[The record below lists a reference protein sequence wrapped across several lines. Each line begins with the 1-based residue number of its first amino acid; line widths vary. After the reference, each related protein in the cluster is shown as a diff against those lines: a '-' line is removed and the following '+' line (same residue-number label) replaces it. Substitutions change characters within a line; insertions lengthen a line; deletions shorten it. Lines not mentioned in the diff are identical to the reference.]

1 SAFSPLCFQNLDSLE
16 GSIQNLLS
24 VLYPPFEATAPTL
37 LEQVFQIIDSRYQG
51 DALRCLLDFLVPAKH
66 ILDTVQ
72 QAACA
77 QYSDV
82 LFLCEGWPLCLHDQ
96 VVIQLA
102 PINPLLLQPGD
113 FYLQVAPFCDQSA
126 RIVVCSLLEEEGLG
140 VEVVEETPVPETSY
154 PCIFSRDWLVEINQ
168 GRHGTPL
175 SQCLLATEQG
185 VVRLPW
191 KRVVV
196 PEFVEKPLG
205 AGSSMA
211 SAPPS
216 VPPLP
221 PPLPHPPPLSHF
233 PESSSS
239 NRSFP
244 LSPLKEPTSKQYPV
258 TIQNSALTSSH
269 PPAFSV
275 ETRICPAKHGIAVS
289 LCLVDTSS
297 SRLVKGKETEIEP
310 KPIGWVSPNTWD
322 SCFTETDTAPKTST
336 VSEKP
341 CTPCMRRRQGGKVS
355 RVQELRCRYRDSYQ
369 AAIQNPVT
377 FEQEK
382 ERRNML
388 AVVEEDG
395 DFSQCDDRQRLAM
408 TETGNPWCNVQEM
421 WLDPGMQHQS
431 PSSVSGAIC
440 KESGEKNTVLY
451 QKPGDTN
458 TALCMDS
465 RGRNVFKFS
474 GLLEKT
480 TDRTTLPFREPRDA
494 HFAKTYGNLD
504 KMNGTNLAAG
514 KRINTNRT
522 LSSLS
527 PEQSDVL
534 STKHGLPFSSGEITA
549 MNMTLKPCE
558 RLQSRTSST
567 GLSPNVSKSLSAPQ
581 NRRESVPDGRCS
593 SLSTAVVDTSEKCEL
608 VIVEGQNIR
617 RKENTDYCAEIPQLH
632 VVKCKNSTAFRLV
645 SPKINRRKMVNP
657 DGAQPGSTSMSSR
670 NGHKLENPSKAE
682 PPPTAETTKVSQPP
696 PSRPRPDHLP
706 LGSPDPRAHPL
717 YLGVASLTGGRDR
730 TGRAIVELYGD
741 HQGWRSAV
749 TSQELFKMLLYFHS
763 ITRREIREAG
773 MTLIFDARKT
783 NPQPHL
789 YKALMALQEHT
800 PQAVNSFVLQV
811 DKECSLQPERC
822 PGIQQTDVVTS
833 MKSLL
838 KLVEVSQLSSR
849 LDGTLPQSPC
859 DWTELHQKLFPFVSD
874 LHEAA
879 SLLLRAICKLEEP
892 QRTDT
897 VQNVQQC
904 MMDQRTLMRDVL
916 EDSRLVSQQREGG
929 AILARLRKESD
940 LKYPHCEDLSDAVDS
955 MTSLYNHVEEQ
966 AHILVQRSNVALEHL
981 EYLLQLRE
989 MEGHF
994 MQMQQWF
1001 NVEGE
1006 RHLLE
1011 AESVED
1017 SGDRME
1023 QILNSF
1029 TGFLI
1034 EANDR
1039 RHHAMTLVSEAER
1052 LQQNGLPYPET
1063 EAFWTLVCTFKSGLE
1078 DFLCRAEA
1086 CGRELQI
1093 MVNVC
1098 DFCEQATALADECT
1112 EYLNQTQSRIHTM
1125 QDRDQSTTPHQTS
1138 IEPVQHRNQDSGP
1151 SAASLCSSDVHA
1163 AHGSGPTNTS
1173 VIDYD
1178 WSILQTFQDKFIQ
1191 FSPEKFQEMKAQAS
1205 TLQGSRGM
1213 RVWNVAWLRCQEA
1226 RQQLQ
1231 ERMQDVDEVFHQQP
1245 DSSSLCESHYVDVVS
1260 ANVQTPSPGG
1270 QSLVVQSTPGPRH
1283 PQWEGIVSGAV
1294 DLGKRR
1300 PILGSNSTNSTTVA
1314 CCNSTV
1320 KPEDHSDAGS
1330 SKGSKVT
1337 PQSPN
1342 RSERRAARETR
1353 RRQASRARSERDAAA
1368 LSQSHTVGCQ
1378 WFPWGR
1384 GLGVRSVSQDSCTTA
1399 TATLGSSTP
1408 PEQRVRPPSSCSHHG
1423 QPSCRILQE
1432 AQKFQISRHG
1442 SFCSED
1448 SCMSDQGAAG
1458 GNGTLCC
1465 KHSSLPIG
1473 RYEGAF
1479 CLANPQ
1485 ESASNA
1491 LRLQRVLEELVFTER
1506 EYVRSLGYIL
1516 IHYLPLLDRADI
1528 PQDLRGKRGVIFGNL
1543 EKLYDFHSHYFLPE
1557 LEACQREPAMV
1568 ARCFLRH
1575 SESFGLYA
1583 LYSKNKPQ
1591 SDALILHRRHDIFKR
1606 KQQELGDMMDLSSY
1620 LLRPIQRI
1628 SKYSLLLQDILAL
1641 AGSYKPKDIQDTLLA
1656 SSVCAQNVCGQGAC
1670 VPDLM
1675 SSERERERAE
1685 IQAAADLVRFQM
1697 RHGNDLLTMDAIQEC
1712 DVNLKEQGQLV
1723 RQDEFTV
1730 FFRKKK
1736 CVRRIFLFEDLILF
1750 SKTKRTDIGNDV
1762 YVYKQSFKTS
1772 DIGMTHNSNVSS
1784 LCFEIWFRRRKSE
1797 DTYTLKASSIEVKKA
1812 WTTDLERILWDQA
1825 AHSRELR
1832 MQERVFMGMGRK
1844 PFMDIQPSDAAICDR
1859 AVSCALPGRINGT
1872 NLPIPVVCC
1881 SHRGLEYPRPH
1892 SIGSG
1897 STASTTLSQ
1906 SSSSSGRG
1914 SLPPA
1919 GYPGNQSRG
1928 VDISPAVSSSPEAVT
1943 ENELNNH
1950 HLHQCHLH
1958 RNCEQW
1964 KTHLIDSTE
1973 SSQECINLFSSSDRS
1988 CLSAIGGEVVDDSSS
2003 FVSQSSK
2010 TCPPLCRTPSLRSN
2024 SSPAFTRNKPGV
2036 APKPPYLANA
2046 QVDMKSRDKNFTAGM
2061 SQVLDIERC
2070 DLQIKSNSSQ
2080 HHTELFGE
2088 ERLILRRGQP
2098 FSIFLHLKSGS
2109 GEFKPG
2115 ETSFKLIVETGPL
2128 PREES
2133 GTKVSFGLSDSTV
2146 DTEWRASATND
2157 PSGKTVSVSISSSPN
2172 APIGVYSLTL
2182 DQEGQ
2187 KTSLGQFTLLFNA
2200 WCHRDAVYMRS
2211 ETKKKEYVLAQHGQ
2225 IYRGTDK
2232 WIKGTPWNFG
2242 QFESGILDICF
2253 KILDENPK
2261 FVSDADK
2268 DCSARRNPIYV
2279 TRVLSAMINSN
2290 DDNGVLVGNWG
2301 EIKDGVHPGQWIGS
2315 GDILQQWAESGPV
2328 CYGQCW
2334 VFAAVAC
2341 TVSRALGI
2349 PCRVV
2354 TNFGSA
2360 HDADANLVIE
2370 KLYDENGEIIS
2381 KGDSIWNF
2389 HVWIDSWMS
2398 RPDLGPQFD
2407 GWQTS
2412 DPTPQET
2419 SEGVFCC
2426 GPASLQA
2433 IKEGELTKK
2442 YDAPFIFAEV
2452 NADVVDLMRLS
2463 NGQIVKFSGSTT
2475 SVGRFISTKAVG
2487 SDERRDITHQYKYPE
2502 GSKEERQVYEKAQHH
2517 NKLEKRGEEPGLHL
2531 KIKLAGNMMVG
2542 HDFEVFAVL
2551 TNNCMEAKTCSFLF
2565 FARAV
2570 SYNGKRGESCG
2581 FASDKVEV
2589 PSGEARRLSLRL
2601 KYSHYGSVITSD
2613 RLIQLLAV
2621 TTDKQIVSYHKAE
2634 KTIVLDEPDIEI
2646 KLVGEATVNQP
2657 VMAELT
2663 LLNPLPEPL
2672 QDCSFTIEGVGLT
2685 DGKPVTTKTGTVG
2698 PKQEVKA
2705 SVEFKPTSAGSSV
2718 LLVNFDSN
2726 KLKNIRSFI
2735 NVVVKE

>member
-1 SAFSPLCFQNLDSLE
+1 MRSVVSFTWHPPFKLPIDFHSLGARLRCALPRPSGSDAGDSAPVGRCTADLSNDGARQETLHASRWTHRRRQTELEASGSSQLAPAVTPAQAGHEERHNLNSLE

-37 LEQVFQIIDSRYQG
+37 LSQLFDIIDSRYQG

-77 QYSDV
+77 QFSDV
-82 LFLCEGWPLCLHDQ
+82 LFLYEGWPLCLHDQ
-96 VVIQLA
+96 VVVHLA

-126 RIVVCSLLEEEGLG
+126 RIVVCSLLEEEGLR
-140 VEVVEETPVPETSY
+140 VEVVEETPIPETSY

-191 KRVVV
+191 ERVAV
-196 PEFVEKPLG
+196 PDFVDLSLC

-211 SAPPS
+211 SVPPS
-216 VPPLP
+216 YPTLPPL
-221 PPLPHPPPLSHF
+221 LPHPPPLPHF
-233 PESSSS
+233 SENSSS

-244 LSPLKEPTSKQYPV
+244 LSPSKESAPKQYPV
-258 TIQNSALTSSH
+258 TIQNSIVTSSSH
-269 PPAFSV
+269 PSAFSV

-289 LCLVDTSS
+289 LCLVDTKAASS
-297 SRLVKGKETEIEP
+297 LRLVKVEEAETEP
-310 KPIGWVSPNTWD
+310 KPIGWVSSNTWESRLTVADPNTA
-322 SCFTETDTAPKTST
+322 TKTST

-355 RVQELRCRYRDSYQ
+355 RAQELRCRYRDSYQ

-377 FEQEK
+377 FGQDK
-382 ERRNML
+382 ERGNML

-395 DFSQCDDRQRLAM
+395 DFSQCNDRERLPDI
-408 TETGNPWCNVQEM
+408 EKGDPWCNVQGM
-421 WLDPGMQHQS
+421 WFDPGTQH
-431 PSSVSGAIC
+431 
-440 KESGEKNTVLY
+440 
-451 QKPGDTN
+451 KP
-458 TALCMDS
+458 
-465 RGRNVFKFS
+465 
-474 GLLEKT
+474 
-480 TDRTTLPFREPRDA
+480 
-494 HFAKTYGNLD
+494 
-504 KMNGTNLAAG
+504 
-514 KRINTNRT
+514 
-522 LSSLS
+522 
-527 PEQSDVL
+527 
-534 STKHGLPFSSGEITA
+534 PFS
-549 MNMTLKPCE
+549 
-558 RLQSRTSST
+558 
-567 GLSPNVSKSLSAPQ
+567 
-581 NRRESVPDGRCS
+581 NRRESSSDGRCS

-608 VIVEGQNIR
+608 VIVEGQHIR
-617 RKENTDYCAEIPQLH
+617 RRENADSRAEIPQLH

-645 SPKINRRKMVNP
+645 SPKINRREMAIP
-657 DGAQPGSTSMSSR
+657 DGAQPGSMSVTSR
-670 NGHKLENPSKAE
+670 NGHQTENPSQTGD
-682 PPPTAETTKVSQPP
+682 PPPAAETQKISQPA
-696 PSRPRPDHLP
+696 SARPRPDHLP

-730 TGRAIVELYGD
+730 TGRAIVELSGD

-749 TSQELFKMLLYFHS
+749 TSQELFKMLLYFHT

-783 NPQPHL
+783 NPQPQL
-789 YKALMALQEHT
+789 YKALMALQEQT
-800 PQAVNSFVLQV
+800 PQAVNSFVLLV
-811 DKECSLQPERC
+811 DKESSLRPERC
-822 PGIQQTDVVTS
+822 PGTQTEVVTS
-833 MKSLL
+833 MKALF
-838 KLVEVSQLSSR
+838 KLAEASQLSSR
-849 LDGTLPQSPC
+849 LDGTLSHSHC
-859 DWTELHQKLFPFVSD
+859 DWIELHQKLFPFVTD
-874 LHEAA
+874 LHEAF
-879 SLLLRAICKLEEP
+879 SLLLRAISKLEEP

-897 VQNVQQC
+897 VQTVQQC

-916 EDSRLVSQQREGG
+916 EDSRLVSLQREGG

-955 MTSLYNHVEEQ
+955 VTSLYNHVEEQ
-966 AHILVQRSNVALEHL
+966 AHILVRRSNMSLEHL

-1001 NVEGE
+1001 NMEGE

-1011 AESVED
+1011 AESVRD

-1052 LQQNGLPYPET
+1052 LQQNGPSYPET

-1098 DFCEQATALADECT
+1098 DFCEQATALASECI
-1112 EYLNQTQSRIHTM
+1112 EYLDQSQSRIHTM
-1125 QDRDQSTTPHQTS
+1125 QDHEQSTTPVNQTNTQ
-1138 IEPVQHRNQDSGP
+1138 PMQNQDSGP
-1151 SAASLCSSDVHA
+1151 STASLCPSDIHA
-1163 AHGSGPTNTS
+1163 AHGSGPTTAS
-1173 VIDYD
+1173 VLLSDND
-1178 WSILQTFQDKFIQ
+1178 GSILQTFQDRFLQ
-1191 FSPEKFQEMKAQAS
+1191 FSPERFQEVKAQAS
-1205 TLQGSRGM
+1205 ALRGSRGM

-1231 ERMQDVDEVFHQQP
+1231 ERMQDVDDVFHQQP
-1245 DSSSLCESHYVDVVS
+1245 DSSSLCEGHYVDVVS
-1260 ANVQTPSPGG
+1260 TNVQTPSPGG

-1300 PILGSNSTNSTTVA
+1300 PMLSSNSTNSATVA
-1314 CCNSTV
+1314 CCDITV
-1320 KPEDHSDAGS
+1320 KPEDHSDAGTS
-1330 SKGSKVT
+1330 QRSKVI
-1337 PQSPN
+1337 PQSPH
-1342 RSERRAARETR
+1342 RSARRAERETR
-1353 RRQASRARSERDAAA
+1353 RRQMSRARSERDAAA

-1384 GLGVRSVSQDSCTTA
+1384 RGLGVRSVSQDSCTTA
-1399 TATLGSSTP
+1399 VATAGSSTP

-1458 GNGTLCC
+1458 GNGTLSC

-1485 ESASNA
+1485 ESASSA

-1516 IHYLPLLDRADI
+1516 THYLPLLDRPDI

-1628 SKYSLLLQDILAL
+1628 SKYSLLLQDMLAL
-1641 AGSYKPKDIQDTLLA
+1641 
-1656 SSVCAQNVCGQGAC
+1656 C
-1670 VPDLM
+1670 V
-1675 SSERERERAE
+1675 SERERERAE

-1712 DVNLKEQGQLV
+1712 DVNLKEQGQLI

-1730 FFRKKK
+1730 FFKKKK
-1736 CVRRIFLFEDLILF
+1736 CVRRIFLFEDLVLF

-1772 DIGMTHNSNVSS
+1772 DIGMTHNSSVSG
-1784 LCFEIWFRRRKSE
+1784 LCFEVWFRRRKSE
-1797 DTYTLKASSIEVKKA
+1797 DTYTLKASSMEVKKA

-1859 AVSCALPGRINGT
+1859 AVSCILPGRI
-1872 NLPIPVVCC
+1872 PVACC

-1919 GYPGNQSRG
+1919 GYPGNQSQG
-1928 VDISPAVSSSPEAVT
+1928 VETSPAICSSPEAVT

-1950 HLHQCHLH
+1950 HLRQHHRHL
-1958 RNCEQW
+1958 
-1964 KTHLIDSTE
+1964 DSTE
-1973 SSQECINLFSSSDRS
+1973 SSGECINLFSSSDRS
-1988 CLSAIGGEVVDDSSS
+1988 CLSAIGGDVVDDTSS

-2010 TCPPLCRTPSLRSN
+2010 PCPPLCRTPSLRRN
-2024 SSPAFTRNKPGV
+2024 DSPAVARKKPGV
-2036 APKPPYLANA
+2036 APKPPHLANA
-2046 QVDMKSRDKNFTAGM
+2046 QV
-2061 SQVLDIERC
+2061 QV
-2070 DLQIKSNSSQ
+2070 
-2080 HHTELFGE
+2080 
-2088 ERLILRRGQP
+2088 
-2098 FSIFLHLKSGS
+2098 
-2109 GEFKPG
+2109 
-2115 ETSFKLIVETGPL
+2115 
-2128 PREES
+2128 
-2133 GTKVSFGLSDSTV
+2133 KV
-2146 DTEWRASATND
+2146 
-2157 PSGKTVSVSISSSPN
+2157 
-2172 APIGVYSLTL
+2172 
-2182 DQEGQ
+2182 
-2187 KTSLGQFTLLFNA
+2187 
-2200 WCHRDAVYMRS
+2200 
-2211 ETKKKEYVLAQHGQ
+2211 
-2225 IYRGTDK
+2225 
-2232 WIKGTPWNFG
+2232 
-2242 QFESGILDICF
+2242 
-2253 KILDENPK
+2253 
-2261 FVSDADK
+2261 
-2268 DCSARRNPIYV
+2268 
-2279 TRVLSAMINSN
+2279 
-2290 DDNGVLVGNWG
+2290 
-2301 EIKDGVHPGQWIGS
+2301 
-2315 GDILQQWAESGPV
+2315 
-2328 CYGQCW
+2328 
-2334 VFAAVAC
+2334 
-2341 TVSRALGI
+2341 
-2349 PCRVV
+2349 
-2354 TNFGSA
+2354 
-2360 HDADANLVIE
+2360 
-2370 KLYDENGEIIS
+2370 
-2381 KGDSIWNF
+2381 
-2389 HVWIDSWMS
+2389 
-2398 RPDLGPQFD
+2398 
-2407 GWQTS
+2407 
-2412 DPTPQET
+2412 
-2419 SEGVFCC
+2419 
-2426 GPASLQA
+2426 
-2433 IKEGELTKK
+2433 
-2442 YDAPFIFAEV
+2442 
-2452 NADVVDLMRLS
+2452 
-2463 NGQIVKFSGSTT
+2463 
-2475 SVGRFISTKAVG
+2475 
-2487 SDERRDITHQYKYPE
+2487 
-2502 GSKEERQVYEKAQHH
+2502 
-2517 NKLEKRGEEPGLHL
+2517 
-2531 KIKLAGNMMVG
+2531 
-2542 HDFEVFAVL
+2542 
-2551 TNNCMEAKTCSFLF
+2551 
-2565 FARAV
+2565 
-2570 SYNGKRGESCG
+2570 
-2581 FASDKVEV
+2581 
-2589 PSGEARRLSLRL
+2589 
-2601 KYSHYGSVITSD
+2601 
-2613 RLIQLLAV
+2613 
-2621 TTDKQIVSYHKAE
+2621 
-2634 KTIVLDEPDIEI
+2634 
-2646 KLVGEATVNQP
+2646 
-2657 VMAELT
+2657 
-2663 LLNPLPEPL
+2663 
-2672 QDCSFTIEGVGLT
+2672 
-2685 DGKPVTTKTGTVG
+2685 
-2698 PKQEVKA
+2698 
-2705 SVEFKPTSAGSSV
+2705 
-2718 LLVNFDSN
+2718 
-2726 KLKNIRSFI
+2726 
-2735 NVVVKE
+2735 